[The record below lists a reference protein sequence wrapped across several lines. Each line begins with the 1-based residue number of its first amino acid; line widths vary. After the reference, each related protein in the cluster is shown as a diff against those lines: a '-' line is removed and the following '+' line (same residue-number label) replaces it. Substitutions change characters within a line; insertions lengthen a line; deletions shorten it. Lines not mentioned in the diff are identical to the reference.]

1 MRWDMKGTRI
11 ALLVAAAAVL
21 LLGSMTGCAA
31 GPMAT
36 SEGGEYRPGEDEE
49 AAMPMPATP
58 AVSRDAVKGVNQDA
72 SMEVPEA
79 DSGGSVGES
88 IDRMVVRNGSM
99 ELVVE
104 DVTGASQAVGQ
115 IAATF
120 DGHVVSSSIFEQDG
134 RTFGSIVIRVDADR
148 FDAALSAIRILAVE
162 VLRETTSSQ
171 DVTEEYVDL
180 SARKGNLERTEE
192 QLLALMEQAGTV
204 EELLAVQREVSRVRG
219 EIEQLEGRMRY
230 LEQTSAT
237 SLIEVLLNEAVL
249 SVSLTADG
257 RVLDEGE
264 AVSFESEV
272 FGGFAPYTYDWDFG
286 DGGTSNDP
294 GPTHVYEDEGWYD
307 VALEVT
313 DDRSATATAY
323 RDYYI
328 EVRGVWSPVDVL
340 RDAVDGLGSFG
351 RGLLGLVIWL
361 LVFTPLWAV
370 LVGIVYLVKRLR
382 RRRQRAKNS

>member
-1 MRWDMKGTRI
+1 MKGIRI
-11 ALLVAAAAVL
+11 ALLMVAAAVL
-21 LLGSMTGCAA
+21 LLGSMTGCAFA
-31 GPMAT
+31 PIAE
-36 SEGGEYRPGEDEE
+36 SDSAEYWPGEDEE
-49 AAMPMPATP
+49 LRPTMPEAPAMSEDAAME
-58 AVSRDAVKGVNQDA
+58 
-72 SMEVPEA
+72 MEEEA
-79 DSGGSVGES
+79 GARVAGES
-88 IDRMVVRNGSM
+88 AEIDRMVVRNGSM

-104 DVTGASQAVGQ
+104 DVSATSQVIGQ
-115 IAATF
+115 VAATF
-120 DGHVVSSSIFEQDG
+120 DGHVVSSSIFEKEG
-134 RTFGSIVIRVDADR
+134 RTFGSVVIRVDSDR

-162 VLRETTSSQ
+162 VLRETTSSR

-257 RVLDEGE
+257 RVVDEGE
-264 AVSFESEV
+264 VVSFESDV

-286 DGGTSNDP
+286 DGGTSNDSN
-294 GPTHVYEDEGWYD
+294 PTHIYEDEGWYD
-307 VALEVT
+307 VRLKLT

-328 EVRGVWSPVDVL
+328 EVRGVWSPGDVL
-340 RDAVDGLGSFG
+340 RGAIDGLGSFG
-351 RGLLGLVIWL
+351 RGFLGFAIWL
-361 LVFTPLWAV
+361 LVFTPLWAALAGV
-370 LVGIVYLVKRLR
+370 YYLVRRLVR
-382 RRRQRAKNS
+382 RRRRAKNS

>member
-1 MRWDMKGTRI
+1 MKQTRI
-11 ALLVAAAAVL
+11 ALLMVAAAVL
-21 LLGSMTGCAA
+21 LLGSMTGCAF
-31 GPMAT
+31 AT
-36 SEGGEYRPGEDEE
+36 MPESESGEYWPGEDEE
-49 AAMPMPATP
+49 ARSPMPEAP
-58 AVSRDAVKGVNQDA
+58 SMSQDA
-72 SMEVPEA
+72 AMEMEEE
-79 DSGGSVGES
+79 GVGITAGEPAE

-104 DVTGASQAVGQ
+104 DVSATSQAIGQ
-115 IAATF
+115 VAATF
-120 DGHVVSSSIFEQDG
+120 DGHVVSSSIFEKEG
-134 RTFGSIVIRVDADR
+134 RTFGSVVIRVDGDR

-162 VLRETTSSQ
+162 VLRETTSSR

-249 SVSLTADG
+249 SASLTADG
-257 RVLDEGE
+257 RVVDEGE
-264 AVSFESEV
+264 AVSFESDV

-286 DGGTSNDP
+286 DGGTSNDIN
-294 GPTHVYEDEGWYD
+294 PTYIYEDEGWYD
-307 VALEVT
+307 VRLKVT

-328 EVRGVWSPVDVL
+328 EVRGVWSPGDVL
-340 RDAVDGLGSFG
+340 RGAIDGLGSFG
-351 RGLLGLVIWL
+351 RGLLGLTIWL

-370 LVGIVYLVKRLR
+370 LAGIFYLVRRLVR
-382 RRRQRAKNS
+382 RSRRAKNS

>member
-1 MRWDMKGTRI
+1 MKGTRI
-11 ALLVAAAAVL
+11 ALLIAAAAVL
-21 LLGSMTGCAA
+21 LLGFMTGCAA

-36 SEGGEYRPGEDEE
+36 SEGGEYWPGEDEE

-58 AVSRDAVKGVNQDA
+58 AMSRDAGKGVDQDA
-72 SMEVPEA
+72 AMELEEEA
-79 DSGGSVGES
+79 AGSTAGES
-88 IDRMVVRNGSM
+88 AGIDRMVVRNGSM

-104 DVTGASQAVGQ
+104 NVSATSQAVGQ
-115 IAATF
+115 VAATF

-257 RVLDEGE
+257 RVVDEGE
-264 AVSFESEV
+264 PVSFESEV

-294 GPTHVYEDEGWYD
+294 TPTHIYEDEGRYD
-307 VALEVT
+307 VTLKVT

-323 RDYYI
+323 RDRYI
-328 EVRGVWSPVDVL
+328 EVRGVWSPGDVL

-351 RGLLGLVIWL
+351 RWFLGLAIWL

-370 LVGIVYLVKRLR
+370 FVGIVYLVKRLR

>member
-1 MRWDMKGTRI
+1 MKGTRI
-11 ALLVAAAAVL
+11 ALLMVAAAML
-21 LLGSMTGCAA
+21 LVGSITGCAA
-31 GPMAT
+31 GPMAP
-36 SEGGEYRPGEDEE
+36 SESSEFRPDDNEDS
-49 AAMPMPATP
+49 AAPMPATP
-58 AVSRDAVKGVNQDA
+58 AMSRDAGKGVAQDA
-72 SMEVPEA
+72 AMEVEEEYAGEPA
-79 DSGGSVGES
+79 GES
-88 IDRMVVRNGSM
+88 VAIDRMVVRNGSM
-99 ELVVE
+99 ELVVD
-104 DVTGASQAVGQ
+104 DVSATSQAIGQ
-115 IAATF
+115 VAATF
-120 DGHVVSSSIFEQDG
+120 DGHVVSSSIFESDG
-134 RTFGSIVIRVDADR
+134 RTFGSVVIRVDADR

-162 VLRETTSSQ
+162 VLRETTSSR

-180 SARKGNLERTEE
+180 SARKGNLDRTEE

-257 RVLDEGE
+257 RVVDEGE
-264 AVSFESEV
+264 TVSFESEV
-272 FGGFAPYTYDWDFG
+272 FGGFAPYTYEWDFG

-294 GPTHVYEDEGWYD
+294 DPTYIYEDEGWYD
-307 VALEVT
+307 VVLKVT

-328 EVRGVWSPVDVL
+328 EVRGVWSPGDVL

-351 RGLLGLVIWL
+351 RGLLGLAIWL
-361 LVFTPLWAV
+361 LIFTPLWAV
-370 LVGIVYLVKRLR
+370 LAGIVYLLRRLVR
-382 RRRQRAKNS
+382 RRRRAKNV

>member
-1 MRWDMKGTRI
+1 MKQTRI
-11 ALLVAAAAVL
+11 ALLMVAAAVL
-21 LLGSMTGCAA
+21 LLGSMTGCAFA
-31 GPMAT
+31 PMAE
-36 SEGGEYRPGEDEE
+36 SESGEYWPGEDEE
-49 AAMPMPATP
+49 ARSPMPEAP
-58 AVSRDAVKGVNQDA
+58 AMSQDA
-72 SMEVPEA
+72 AMEMEEE
-79 DSGGSVGES
+79 GVGITAGEPAE

-104 DVTGASQAVGQ
+104 DVSATSQAIGQ
-115 IAATF
+115 VAATF
-120 DGHVVSSSIFEQDG
+120 DGHVVSSSIFEKEG
-134 RTFGSIVIRVDADR
+134 RTFGSVVIRVDGDR

-162 VLRETTSSQ
+162 VLRETTSSR
-171 DVTEEYVDL
+171 DVSEEYVDL

-192 QLLALMEQAGTV
+192 QLLALMDQAGTV

-249 SVSLTADG
+249 SASLTADG
-257 RVLDEGE
+257 RVVDEGE
-264 AVSFESEV
+264 AVSFESDV

-286 DGGTSNDP
+286 DGGTSNDIN
-294 GPTHVYEDEGWYD
+294 PTYIYEDEGWYD
-307 VALEVT
+307 VRLKVT

-328 EVRGVWSPVDVL
+328 EVRGVWSPGDVL
-340 RDAVDGLGSFG
+340 RGAIDGLGSFG
-351 RGLLGLVIWL
+351 RGLLGLTIWL

-370 LVGIVYLVKRLR
+370 LAGIFYLVRRLVR
-382 RRRQRAKNS
+382 RRRRAKNS

>member
-1 MRWDMKGTRI
+1 
-11 ALLVAAAAVL
+11 
-21 LLGSMTGCAA
+21 
-31 GPMAT
+31 
-36 SEGGEYRPGEDEE
+36 
-49 AAMPMPATP
+49 MPVPATP

-72 SMEVPEA
+72 AMEVPEA
-79 DSGGSVGES
+79 DSAGSVGES

-104 DVTGASQAVGQ
+104 DVTGAAQAVGKV
-115 IAATF
+115 AATF

-257 RVLDEGE
+257 RVVDEGE

>member
-1 MRWDMKGTRI
+1 MKRTRI
-11 ALLVAAAAVL
+11 ALLMVAAAVL
-21 LLGSMTGCAA
+21 LLGSMTGCAFA
-31 GPMAT
+31 PMAE
-36 SEGGEYRPGEDEE
+36 SESGGYWPEEDEE
-49 AAMPMPATP
+49 ARPPMPGSPEMSKDAAMGMEEE
-58 AVSRDAVKGVNQDA
+58 AVEGTA
-72 SMEVPEA
+72 
-79 DSGGSVGES
+79 GES
-88 IDRMVVRNGSM
+88 AGIDRMVVRNGSM

-104 DVTGASQAVGQ
+104 DVSASSQAIGQ
-115 IAATF
+115 VAATF

-134 RTFGSIVIRVDADR
+134 RTFGSVVIRVDSDR

-162 VLRETTSSQ
+162 VLRETTSSR

-257 RVLDEGE
+257 RVVDEGE
-264 AVSFESEV
+264 AVSFESDV

-286 DGGTSNDP
+286 DGGTSNDSD
-294 GPTHVYEDEGWYD
+294 PTHIYEDEGWYS
-307 VALEVT
+307 VELKVT
-313 DDRSATATAY
+313 DDRSAAATAY

-328 EVRGVWSPVDVL
+328 EVRGVWSPGDIL
-340 RDAVDGLGSFG
+340 RGAVDGLGSFG
-351 RGLLGLVIWL
+351 RGLLGLTIWL
-361 LVFTPLWAV
+361 LVFTPLWALLAGV
-370 LVGIVYLVKRLR
+370 FYLVRRLVR
-382 RRRQRAKNS
+382 RRRRVKNS